1 MKADYK
7 KTVNACFIGYI
18 VQAVVNNFVP
28 LLFLTFQSQYG
39 IPLSKITFLITFNF
53 SIQLVI
59 DLLAAKFV
67 DKIGY
72 RASALSAHASA
83 ALGLCMLAF
92 LPELTKDPF
101 IGILISVVVY
111 AVGGGLLEVIVSP
124 IVEACPTDNKEA
136 AMSLL
141 HSFYCW
147 GHVGVV
153 LLSTMFFRFVG
164 IGHWKILACLWAL
177 VPLLNMLAFFKVPI
191 APIIEEGGQGLSF
204 KELLKN
210 KVFWL
215 LMLLM
220 LCAGSCEQ
228 AVSQWASAFAEAGLG
243 ISKTA
248 GDLAG
253 PMFFAIMMG
262 LSRAFYGK
270 YGDKMDLVRFMKISG
285 VLCLCS
291 YLLISLSPVPV
302 PSLIG
307 CGLCGLSVGIL
318 WPGTFSLGSAGIKG
332 GGTMMFAFFALAGDV
347 GCSVGPTYVGTVTSL
362 SDGNMKQGILFACV
376 FPILLLAGLM
386 AVRKVVENKENP
398 SLGIQ

>member
-28 LLFLTFQSQYG
+28 LLFLTFRSQYG

-270 YGDKMDLVRFMKISG
+270 YGDKLDLVRFMKISG

-302 PSLIG
+302 PSLVG

-362 SDGNMKQGILFACV
+362 SDGNMKQGILLACV

>member
-1 MKADYK
+1 
-7 KTVNACFIGYI
+7 
-18 VQAVVNNFVP
+18 
-28 LLFLTFQSQYG
+28 
-39 IPLSKITFLITFNF
+39 
-53 SIQLVI
+53 
-59 DLLAAKFV
+59 
-67 DKIGY
+67 
-72 RASALSAHASA
+72 
-83 ALGLCMLAF
+83 MLAF

-101 IGILISVVVY
+101 IGILISVVIY

-153 LLSTMFFRFVG
+153 LLSTLFFRFVG

-253 PMFFAIMMG
+253 SMFFAIMMG

-270 YGDKMDLVRFMKISG
+270 YGDKLDLVRFMKISG

-302 PSLIG
+302 PSLVG
-307 CGLCGLSVGIL
+307 CGLSVGIL

-362 SDGNMKQGILFACV
+362 SDGNMKQGILLACV

>member
-7 KTVNACFIGYI
+7 KTINACFISYI

-101 IGILISVVVY
+101 TGILISVVVY

-153 LLSTMFFRFVG
+153 LLSTLFFRFVG

-270 YGDKMDLVRFMKISG
+270 YGDKLDLVRFMKISG

-302 PSLIG
+302 PSLVG

-362 SDGNMKQGILFACV
+362 SDGNMKQGILLACV

>member
-270 YGDKMDLVRFMKISG
+270 YGDKLDLVRFMKISG

-386 AVRKVVENKENP
+386 AVRKVVENKENH

>member
-153 LLSTMFFRFVG
+153 LLSTLFFRFVG

-270 YGDKMDLVRFMKISG
+270 YGDKLDLVRFMKISG

-302 PSLIG
+302 PSLVG

-362 SDGNMKQGILFACV
+362 SDGNIKQGILLACV

>member
-92 LPELTKDPF
+92 LPELTRDPL

-270 YGDKMDLVRFMKISG
+270 YGDKLDLVRFMKISG

-347 GCSVGPTYVGTVTSL
+347 GCSIGPTYVGTVTFL
-362 SDGNMKQGILFACV
+362 SDGNMKQGILLACV

>member
-7 KTVNACFIGYI
+7 KTVNACFIAYI

-153 LLSTMFFRFVG
+153 LLSTLFFRFVG

-270 YGDKMDLVRFMKISG
+270 YGDKLDLVRFMKISG

-302 PSLIG
+302 PSLVG

-347 GCSVGPTYVGTVTSL
+347 GCSVGPTYVGTITSL
-362 SDGNMKQGILFACV
+362 SDGNMKQGILLACV

>member
-72 RASALSAHASA
+72 RASALLAHASA

-101 IGILISVVVY
+101 IGILISVVIY

-124 IVEACPTDNKEA
+124 IVEAYPTDNKEA

-153 LLSTMFFRFVG
+153 LLSTLFFRFVG

-228 AVSQWASAFAEAGLG
+228 AVSQWASSFAEAGLG

-270 YGDKMDLVRFMKISG
+270 YGDKLDLVRFMKISG

-362 SDGNMKQGILFACV
+362 SDGNMKQGILLACV

>member
-1 MKADYK
+1 MKADFK

-18 VQAVVNNFVP
+18 VQAIVNNFVP

-72 RASALSAHASA
+72 RASALLAHASA

-101 IGILISVVVY
+101 IGILISVVIY

-153 LLSTMFFRFVG
+153 LLSTLFFRFVG

-191 APIIEEGGQGLSF
+191 APIIEEGVQGLSF

-270 YGDKMDLVRFMKISG
+270 YGDKLDLVRFMKISG

-347 GCSVGPTYVGTVTSL
+347 GCSVGPTYVGTITSL

-386 AVRKVVENKENP
+386 AVRKVVENEEGQ
-398 SLGIQ
+398 LL

>member
-72 RASALSAHASA
+72 RASALLAHASA

-101 IGILISVVVY
+101 IGILISVVIY

-164 IGHWKILACLWAL
+164 IGHWKILVCLWAL

-270 YGDKMDLVRFMKISG
+270 YGDKLDLVRFMKISG

-302 PSLIG
+302 PSLVG

-362 SDGNMKQGILFACV
+362 SDGNIKQGILLACV

>member
-72 RASALSAHASA
+72 RASALLAHASA

-101 IGILISVVVY
+101 IGILISVVIY

-164 IGHWKILACLWAL
+164 IGHWKILACLWSL

-270 YGDKMDLVRFMKISG
+270 YGDKLDLVRFMKISG

-362 SDGNMKQGILFACV
+362 SDGNIKQGILLACV

>member
-270 YGDKMDLVRFMKISG
+270 YGDKLDLVRFMKISG

-302 PSLIG
+302 PSLVG

-362 SDGNMKQGILFACV
+362 SDGNMKQGILLACV

>member
-72 RASALSAHASA
+72 RASALLAHASA
-83 ALGLCMLAF
+83 ALGLCMLTF

-101 IGILISVVVY
+101 IGILISVVIY

-153 LLSTMFFRFVG
+153 LLSTLFFRFVG

-270 YGDKMDLVRFMKISG
+270 YGDKLDLVRFMKISG

-302 PSLIG
+302 PSLVG

-347 GCSVGPTYVGTVTSL
+347 GCSVGPTYVGTITSL
-362 SDGNMKQGILFACV
+362 SDGNMKQGILLACV

-386 AVRKVVENKENP
+386 AVQKVVENKENP

>member
-72 RASALSAHASA
+72 RASALLAHASA

-92 LPELTKDPF
+92 LPELTKEPF
-101 IGILISVVVY
+101 IGILISVVIY

-153 LLSTMFFRFVG
+153 LLSTLFFRFVG

-270 YGDKMDLVRFMKISG
+270 YGDKLDLVRFMKISG

-347 GCSVGPTYVGTVTSL
+347 GCSVGPTYVGTITSL
-362 SDGNMKQGILFACV
+362 SDGNMKQGILLACV

-386 AVRKVVENKENP
+386 AVRKVVESKENP

>member
-72 RASALSAHASA
+72 RASALLAHASA

-101 IGILISVVVY
+101 IGILISVVIY

-153 LLSTMFFRFVG
+153 LLSTLFFRFVG

-191 APIIEEGGQGLSF
+191 APIIEEGEQGLSF

-270 YGDKMDLVRFMKISG
+270 YGDKLDLVRFMKISG
-285 VLCLCS
+285 ILCLCS

-347 GCSVGPTYVGTVTSL
+347 GCSAGPTYVGTITSL
-362 SDGNMKQGILFACV
+362 SDGNMKQGILLACV

-386 AVRKVVENKENP
+386 AVRKVVENKEGQ
-398 SLGIQ
+398 LL

>member
-7 KTVNACFIGYI
+7 KTLNACFIGYI

-153 LLSTMFFRFVG
+153 LLSTLFFRFVG

-362 SDGNMKQGILFACV
+362 SDGNMKQGILLACV

>member
-1 MKADYK
+1 MKADFK

-18 VQAVVNNFVP
+18 VQAIVNNFVP

-72 RASALSAHASA
+72 RASALLAHASA

-101 IGILISVVVY
+101 IGILISVVIY

-153 LLSTMFFRFVG
+153 LLSTLFFRFVG

-191 APIIEEGGQGLSF
+191 APIIEEGVQGLSF

-270 YGDKMDLVRFMKISG
+270 YGDKLDLVRFMKISG

-347 GCSVGPTYVGTVTSL
+347 GCSVGPTYVGTITSL

-386 AVRKVVENKENP
+386 AVRKVVENKEGQ
-398 SLGIQ
+398 LL

>member
-72 RASALSAHASA
+72 RASALLAHASA

-153 LLSTMFFRFVG
+153 LLSTLFFRFVG

-270 YGDKMDLVRFMKISG
+270 YGDKLDLVRFMKISG

-362 SDGNMKQGILFACV
+362 SDGNMKQGILLACV

>member
-18 VQAVVNNFVP
+18 VQAVVNNFAP

-153 LLSTMFFRFVG
+153 LLSTLFFRFVG

-270 YGDKMDLVRFMKISG
+270 YGDKLDLVRFMKISG

-302 PSLIG
+302 PSLVG

-362 SDGNMKQGILFACV
+362 SDGNMKQGILLACV

>member
-72 RASALSAHASA
+72 RASALLAHASA

-153 LLSTMFFRFVG
+153 LLSTLFFRFVG

-177 VPLLNMLAFFKVPI
+177 VPLLNMLAFFEVPI
-191 APIIEEGGQGLSF
+191 APVIEEGEQGLSF

-270 YGDKMDLVRFMKISG
+270 YGDKLDLVRFMKISG

-347 GCSVGPTYVGTVTSL
+347 GCSVGPTYVGTITSL
-362 SDGNMKQGILFACV
+362 SDGNMKQGILLACV

-386 AVRKVVENKENP
+386 AVRKVVENKEGQ
-398 SLGIQ
+398 LL

>member
-153 LLSTMFFRFVG
+153 LLSTLFFRFVG
-164 IGHWKILACLWAL
+164 IWHWKILACLWAL

-270 YGDKMDLVRFMKISG
+270 YGDKLDLVRFMKISG

-362 SDGNMKQGILFACV
+362 SDGNIKQGILLACV

>member
-72 RASALSAHASA
+72 RASALLAHASA

-210 KVFWL
+210 KAFWL

-270 YGDKMDLVRFMKISG
+270 YGDKLDLVRFMKISG

-302 PSLIG
+302 PSLVG

-362 SDGNMKQGILFACV
+362 SDGNMKQGILLACV

>member
-270 YGDKMDLVRFMKISG
+270 YGDKLDLVRFMKISG

-302 PSLIG
+302 PSLVG

-362 SDGNMKQGILFACV
+362 SDGNMKQGILLACV

-398 SLGIQ
+398 SLRIQ

>member
-72 RASALSAHASA
+72 RASALLAHASA

-92 LPELTKDPF
+92 LPELTKEPF
-101 IGILISVVVY
+101 IGILISVVIY

-153 LLSTMFFRFVG
+153 LLSTLFFRFVG

-177 VPLLNMLAFFKVPI
+177 VPLLNMLAFFEVPI
-191 APIIEEGGQGLSF
+191 APIIEEGEQGLSF

-270 YGDKMDLVRFMKISG
+270 YGDKLDLVRFMKISG

-362 SDGNMKQGILFACV
+362 SDGNMKQGILLACV

-386 AVRKVVENKENP
+386 AVRKVVENKEGQ
-398 SLGIQ
+398 LL

>member
-7 KTVNACFIGYI
+7 KTINACFIGYI
-18 VQAVVNNFVP
+18 VQAVINNFVP

-153 LLSTMFFRFVG
+153 LLSTLFFRFVG

-191 APIIEEGGQGLSF
+191 APIIEEGEQGLSF

-270 YGDKMDLVRFMKISG
+270 YGDKLDLVRFMKISG

-302 PSLIG
+302 PSLVG

-362 SDGNMKQGILFACV
+362 SDGNIKQGILLACV

>member
-270 YGDKMDLVRFMKISG
+270 YGDKLDLVRFMKISG
-285 VLCLCS
+285 ILCLCS

-347 GCSVGPTYVGTVTSL
+347 GCSVGPTYVGTITSL
-362 SDGNMKQGILFACV
+362 SDGNMKQGILLACV

-386 AVRKVVENKENP
+386 AVRKVVENKEGQ
-398 SLGIQ
+398 LL

>member
-1 MKADYK
+1 MKADFK

-18 VQAVVNNFVP
+18 VQAIVNNFVP

-72 RASALSAHASA
+72 RASALLAHASA

-101 IGILISVVVY
+101 IGILISVVIY

-153 LLSTMFFRFVG
+153 LLSTLFFRFVG

-191 APIIEEGGQGLSF
+191 APIIEEGVQGLSF

-270 YGDKMDLVRFMKISG
+270 YGDKLDLVRFMKISG

-291 YLLISLSPVPV
+291 YLMISLSPVPV

-347 GCSVGPTYVGTVTSL
+347 GCSVGPTYVGTITSL
-362 SDGNMKQGILFACV
+362 SDGNMKQGILLACV

-386 AVRKVVENKENP
+386 AVRKVVENEEGQ
-398 SLGIQ
+398 LL

>member
-72 RASALSAHASA
+72 RASALLAHASA

-92 LPELTKDPF
+92 LPELTKEPF
-101 IGILISVVVY
+101 IGILISVVIY

-270 YGDKMDLVRFMKISG
+270 YGDKLDLVRFMKISG

-302 PSLIG
+302 PSLVG

-362 SDGNMKQGILFACV
+362 SDGNIKQGILLACV

>member
-7 KTVNACFIGYI
+7 KTVNACFIAYI

-124 IVEACPTDNKEA
+124 IVEACPTDNKET

-153 LLSTMFFRFVG
+153 LLSTLFFRFVG

-270 YGDKMDLVRFMKISG
+270 YGDKLDLVRFMKISG

-302 PSLIG
+302 PSLVG

-362 SDGNMKQGILFACV
+362 SDGNIKQGILLACV

>member
-72 RASALSAHASA
+72 RASALLAHASA

-92 LPELTKDPF
+92 LPELTKEPF
-101 IGILISVVVY
+101 IGILISVVIY

-153 LLSTMFFRFVG
+153 LLSTLFFRFVG

-347 GCSVGPTYVGTVTSL
+347 GCSVGPTYVGTITSL

-386 AVRKVVENKENP
+386 AVRKVVESKENP

>member
-72 RASALSAHASA
+72 RASALLAHASA

-153 LLSTMFFRFVG
+153 LLSTLFFHFVG

-362 SDGNMKQGILFACV
+362 SDGNMKQGILLACV

>member
-1 MKADYK
+1 MKADYE

-72 RASALSAHASA
+72 RASALLAHASA

-153 LLSTMFFRFVG
+153 LLSTLFFRFVG
-164 IGHWKILACLWAL
+164 IGHWKILACLWAF

-362 SDGNMKQGILFACV
+362 SDGNMKQGILLACV

>member
-7 KTVNACFIGYI
+7 KTINACFIGYI

-72 RASALSAHASA
+72 RASALLAHASA

-101 IGILISVVVY
+101 IGILISVVIY

-153 LLSTMFFRFVG
+153 LLSTMFFRFVE
-164 IGHWKILACLWAL
+164 IGHWKILACLWSL

-270 YGDKMDLVRFMKISG
+270 YGDKLDLVRFMKISG

-302 PSLIG
+302 PSLVG

-362 SDGNMKQGILFACV
+362 SDGNMKQGILLACV

>member
-228 AVSQWASAFAEAGLG
+228 AVSQWASSFAEAGLG

-270 YGDKMDLVRFMKISG
+270 YGDKLDLVRFMKISG

-362 SDGNMKQGILFACV
+362 SDGNMKQGILLACV

>member
-7 KTVNACFIGYI
+7 KTVNACFIAYI

-101 IGILISVVVY
+101 IGILISVVIY

-153 LLSTMFFRFVG
+153 LLSTLFFRFVG

-270 YGDKMDLVRFMKISG
+270 YGDKLDLVRFMKISG

-302 PSLIG
+302 PSLVG

-362 SDGNMKQGILFACV
+362 SDGNMKQGILLACV

>member
-1 MKADYK
+1 MKADYE

-164 IGHWKILACLWAL
+164 IGHWKILACLWSL

-270 YGDKMDLVRFMKISG
+270 YGDKLDLVRFMKISG

-362 SDGNMKQGILFACV
+362 SDGNIKQGILLACV

>member
-72 RASALSAHASA
+72 RASALLAHASA

-101 IGILISVVVY
+101 IGILISVVIY

-153 LLSTMFFRFVG
+153 LLSTLFFRFVG

-270 YGDKMDLVRFMKISG
+270 YGDKLDLVRFMKISG

-362 SDGNMKQGILFACV
+362 SDGNMKQGILLACV

>member
-153 LLSTMFFRFVG
+153 LLSTLFFRFVG

-262 LSRAFYGK
+262 LSRACYGK
-270 YGDKMDLVRFMKISG
+270 YGDKLDLVRFMKISG

-302 PSLIG
+302 PSLVG

-362 SDGNMKQGILFACV
+362 SDGNIKQGILLACV

>member
-1 MKADYK
+1 MKADFK

-18 VQAVVNNFVP
+18 VQAIVNNFVP

-72 RASALSAHASA
+72 RASALLAHASA

-101 IGILISVVVY
+101 IGILISVVIY

-147 GHVGVV
+147 GHIGVV
-153 LLSTMFFRFVG
+153 LLSTLFFRFVG

-191 APIIEEGGQGLSF
+191 APIIEEGVQGLSF

-270 YGDKMDLVRFMKISG
+270 YGDKLDLVRFMKISG

-347 GCSVGPTYVGTVTSL
+347 GCSVGPTYVGTITFL
-362 SDGNMKQGILFACV
+362 SDGNMKQGILLACV

-386 AVRKVVENKENP
+386 AVRKVVENEEGQ
-398 SLGIQ
+398 LL

>member
-318 WPGTFSLGSAGIKG
+318 WPGTFSLGSAAIKG

-347 GCSVGPTYVGTVTSL
+347 GCSVGPTYIGTVTSL
-362 SDGNMKQGILFACV
+362 SDGNMKQGILLACV